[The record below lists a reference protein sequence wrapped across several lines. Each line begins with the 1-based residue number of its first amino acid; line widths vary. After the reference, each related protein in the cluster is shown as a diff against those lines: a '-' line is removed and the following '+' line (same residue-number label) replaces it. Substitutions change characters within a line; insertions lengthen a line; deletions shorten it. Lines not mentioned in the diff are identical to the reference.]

1 MEARRHRRAVR
12 KILGRSR
19 GTGESEDWHAQRETE
34 NERSPSLSYPDDSSL
49 AEVET
54 VAWGTP
60 AGQEDTGETNY
71 LFFRTINLGSSG
83 GWPHCGRI
91 ERVHNTL
98 APSPILRT
106 SVSKESFDPLI
117 GPF

>member
-34 NERSPSLSYPDDSSL
+34 NKRSPSLSYPDDSSL

-60 AGQEDTGETNY
+60 AGQEDTGETYY
-71 LFFRTINLGSSG
+71 LFFRRMTSLRKN
-83 GWPHCGRI
+83 
-91 ERVHNTL
+91 
-98 APSPILRT
+98 RT
-106 SVSKESFDPLI
+106 SPQYSRSFTNFEDVC
-117 GPF
+117 F